1 MAEKILV
8 VDDDLDTLRLVGMML
23 ERQGYT
29 IVAASNGN
37 QAIGMAQSEQPD
49 LILLDVMMPDIDGV
63 EVTRR
68 LRSNELTKDVPIIM
82 FTAKTQV
89 EDKILG
95 FEAGADDYLTKPT
108 QPRELFAHVKA
119 VLTRTGKARPAVP
132 STQTAAQ
139 ANERGRVIGILS
151 VRGGLGVST
160 LSLNLGVALHET
172 YNKDVVVSEYRPGK
186 GTISLELGYLRPD
199 GLVHLLQKKPSEI
212 DVSSVE
218 AELTSHTAGLRL
230 LLASPQPRDAKYINN
245 VENFEVI
252 TQQLTYLG
260 KYIVIDLGTSLTPLV
275 EKVIPLCDTIII
287 VVEPVPQT
295 LAQTKSLLDDL
306 NSMGI
311 GSGKISVVVVNRI
324 RTGMQLSWSQ
334 VQEQLGRN
342 ISVIFT
348 PAPELAYQA
357 STNNTPMILQQPE
370 SLTAQQFTK
379 LAELVAQRR

>member
-151 VRGGLGVST
+151 VRGELGVST